1 MAQKIMLDSDAIVYE
16 YCENNK
22 SINAI
27 AKEYKV
33 SWNTIKRILCENN
46 VYIISNR
53 NQSIYQPVNTELFK
67 TIDSEESAYW
77 LGFLYADGSVK
88 RDKNEI
94 SLVLQEQDLDSVIA
108 FKNFVG
114 NKNSIFE
121 KEKMCKDGIHKYYGY
136 SFSSNEVKQN
146 LCNLGCVP
154 VKTSILKFPTIQQ
167 VPDYFIYDFVRG
179 YIDGDGYIQFD
190 FGQSRYRIIILGTY
204 DFLSGLVKR
213 LNIQE
218 YSNIYK
224 REAAHI
230 YALEIGH
237 KNFVYEFLNRLYGKS
252 TVHLER
258 KYKVYMQA
266 RKTLGL

>member
-1 MAQKIMLDSDAIVYE
+1 MLDSNAIIYE

-121 KEKMCKDGIHKYYGY
+121 
-136 SFSSNEVKQN
+136 
-146 LCNLGCVP
+146 
-154 VKTSILKFPTIQQ
+154 
-167 VPDYFIYDFVRG
+167 
-179 YIDGDGYIQFD
+179 
-190 FGQSRYRIIILGTY
+190 
-204 DFLSGLVKR
+204 
-213 LNIQE
+213 
-218 YSNIYK
+218 
-224 REAAHI
+224 
-230 YALEIGH
+230 
-237 KNFVYEFLNRLYGKS
+237 
-252 TVHLER
+252 
-258 KYKVYMQA
+258 
-266 RKTLGL
+266 

>member
-1 MAQKIMLDSDAIVYE
+1 MAQKIMLDSDAIIYE

-114 NKNSIFE
+114 NKNSIFD
-121 KEKMCKDGIHKYYGY
+121 KEKMCKG
-136 SFSSNEVKQN
+136 E
-146 LCNLGCVP
+146 
-154 VKTSILKFPTIQQ
+154 
-167 VPDYFIYDFVRG
+167 
-179 YIDGDGYIQFD
+179 
-190 FGQSRYRIIILGTY
+190 YRNV
-204 DFLSGLVKR
+204 GL
-213 LNIQE
+213 
-218 YSNIYK
+218 
-224 REAAHI
+224 
-230 YALEIGH
+230 
-237 KNFVYEFLNRLYGKS
+237 
-252 TVHLER
+252 
-258 KYKVYMQA
+258 
-266 RKTLGL
+266 

>member
-1 MAQKIMLDSDAIVYE
+1 M
-16 YCENNK
+16 
-22 SINAI
+22 
-27 AKEYKV
+27 
-33 SWNTIKRILCENN
+33 
-46 VYIISNR
+46 
-53 NQSIYQPVNTELFK
+53 FK

-190 FGQSRYRIIILGTY
+190 FEQSRYRIIILGTY

-230 YALEIGH
+230 YALEIGY

-252 TVHLER
+252 TVHLDR

>member
-1 MAQKIMLDSDAIVYE
+1 MTQKIMLDSDAIIYE

-46 VYIISNR
+46 ISIVSHR
-53 NQSIYQPVNTELFK
+53 NQKIYQSVNEELFK
-67 TIDSEESAYW
+67 TIDSEEAAYW

-88 RDKNEI
+88 KDKNEI

-108 FKNFVG
+108 FRKFVG
-114 NKNSIFE
+114 NENSIFE
-121 KEKMCKDGIHKYYGY
+121 KEKICKDGIHKYYGY
-136 SFSSNEVKQN
+136 SFSSRDAKQN

-154 VKTSILKFPTIQQ
+154 VKTSILKFPTIEQ
-167 VPDYFIYDFVRG
+167 VPDNFIYDFVRG

-190 FGQSRYRIIILGTY
+190 FEQSRYRIIILGTC
-204 DFLSGLVKR
+204 DFLNGLVKR

-218 YSNIYK
+218 YSNIYE

-237 KNFVYEFLNRLYGKS
+237 KDFVYKFLNRLYENS
-252 TVHLER
+252 TIHLKR
-258 KYKVYMQA
+258 KYNVYVQA
-266 RKTLGL
+266 KETLGL

>member
-1 MAQKIMLDSDAIVYE
+1 MTQKIILDSNAIIYE

-22 SINAI
+22 SINVI

-33 SWNTIKRILCENN
+33 SWRTIKRILCENN
-46 VYIISNR
+46 IDIISHR
-53 NQSIYQPVNTELFK
+53 NQAVYQLVNTELFK
-67 TIDSEESAYW
+67 IIDSEEAAYW
-77 LGFLYADGSVK
+77 LGFLYADGSIK
-88 RDKNEI
+88 KDKNEI

-108 FKNFVG
+108 FQNFVG

-121 KEKMCKDGIHKYYGY
+121 KEKICKDGVHKYYGY
-136 SFSSNEVKQN
+136 SFSSHYVKQN

-154 VKTSILKFPTIQQ
+154 AKTSILNFPTSKQ
-167 VPDYFIYDFVRG
+167 VPDDFIYDFVRG
-179 YIDGDGYIQFD
+179 YIDGDGCIQFD
-190 FGQSRYRIIILGTY
+190 FGQSRYRIIVLGTY
-204 DFLSGLVKR
+204 DFLNGLVER

-218 YSNIYK
+218 YSNIYE

-237 KNFVYEFLNRLYGKS
+237 KNFVYKFLNRLYGKS

-258 KYKVYMQA
+258 KYKVYIQA

>member
-1 MAQKIMLDSDAIVYE
+1 MLDSDAIIYE

-22 SINAI
+22 SINFI

-46 VYIISNR
+46 ISIVSNR
-53 NQSIYQPVNTELFK
+53 NQKVYQSVDTELFK
-67 TIDSEESAYW
+67 TIDSEEAAYW

-88 RDKNEI
+88 KDKNEI

-108 FKNFVG
+108 FQKFVG
-114 NKNSIFE
+114 NKNNIFE
-121 KEKMCKDGIHKYYGY
+121 KEKIYKDGIHKYYGY
-136 SFSSNEVKQN
+136 SFSSRYVKQN

-154 VKTSILKFPTIQQ
+154 AKTSILKFPTIEQ
-167 VPDYFIYDFVRG
+167 VSNNFIYDFVRG

-190 FGQSRYRIIILGTY
+190 FEQSRYRIVILGTY
-204 DFLSGLVKR
+204 DFLNGLVKR

-218 YSNIYK
+218 HSSIYERK
-224 REAAHI
+224 AAHI

-237 KNFVYEFLNRLYGKS
+237 KDFVYDFLNRLYENS
-252 TVHLER
+252 TVYLKR
-258 KYKVYMQA
+258 KYNICTSK
-266 RKTLGL
+266 KNIGLIVKL